1 MKVFLE
7 LPGYRHVVN
16 AIFAG
21 FLCCNT
27 WSQAPSKYEPAPE
40 YKKIVN
46 NDGST
51 YLGQIENGLA
61 SGLGTLT
68 DMNGDQKIG
77 YFQDGVFLGEYIV
90 NACWHLVDIYY
101 EFEDSLL
108 MESFSIDINIQD
120 DVPEDTYLYL
130 STQSSE
136 INQVSFYN
144 GIQTH
149 CGGYR
154 GVTGE
159 NNFGNFVDLGR
170 ASIFSRWSERLGTAM
185 KIQKSGVGESGGYEG
200 DFISVRNAQPWKK
213 GKYTITLRNTHE
225 KVTIDGVVHT
235 FVAMQVF
242 SHAKNTLIQTGS
254 LAFPGEQLFLDKNQG
269 IFVELYF
276 KRLPV
281 SKIPLLRFQFDQIK
295 VNGEL
300 EPCLFP
306 IAAYPFNAP
315 QFAKATFSDGKFD
328 VLIGKTVER
337 TSFRFYK
344 SELIIEDL
352 E

>member
-1 MKVFLE
+1 M
-7 LPGYRHVVN
+7 
-16 AIFAG
+16 
-21 FLCCNT
+21 
-27 WSQAPSKYEPAPE
+27 
-40 YKKIVN
+40 
-46 NDGST
+46 
-51 YLGQIENGLA
+51 
-61 SGLGTLT
+61 
-68 DMNGDQKIG
+68 
-77 YFQDGVFLGEYIV
+77 
-90 NACWHLVDIYY
+90 
-101 EFEDSLL
+101 
-108 MESFSIDINIQD
+108 
-120 DVPEDTYLYL
+120 YLYL

-136 INQVSFYN
+136 INQTGFYN

-154 GVTGE
+154 GVNGE

-200 DFISVRNAQPWKK
+200 DFISVRNTLPWKK
-213 GKYTITLRNTHE
+213 GKYTISLRNTHE

-242 SHAKNTLIQTGS
+242 SHEKKSLIQTGS
-254 LAFPGEQLFLDKNQG
+254 LAFPGEQLFLDKNQA
-269 IFVELYF
+269 IFVELYY

-281 SKIPLLRFQFDQIK
+281 SKIPYLRFQFDQIK

-300 EPCLFP
+300 APCLFP
-306 IAAYPFNAP
+306 IAVYPFNAP
-315 QFAKATFSDGKFD
+315 QFAKATFSEGKFD
-328 VLIGKTVER
+328 VQIGKPFER

-344 SELIIEDL
+344 SEVIIEDL